1 MESRRFV
8 DAKIKRSIADQAEQT
23 DQRTL
28 ALWAADCA
36 DRALACFE
44 AERPGDQRPRLA
56 IEAARAWVRGE
67 VSMAAARAAAF
78 AAHHAAREAGH
89 ASASAAARA
98 AGHAAA
104 TAHVA
109 GHAAHSATYAAK
121 AMAYAAGDAEAAKA
135 KTEQER
141 QWQLSRL
148 LELGSNR

>member
-1 MESRRFV
+1 MESRKFV
-8 DAKIKRSIADQAEQT
+8 DVNIKRAIADQAERT

-28 ALWAADCA
+28 ALWASECA
-36 DRALACFE
+36 ERVLPCFE
-44 AERPGDQRPRLA
+44 AARPEDLRPRQA

-67 VSMAAARAAAF
+67 VSMAAARAAAV
-78 AAHHAAREAGH
+78 AAHNAAHDAGH
-89 ASASAAARA
+89 ASVSAAARA

-121 AMAYAAGDAEAAKA
+121 ALAYAADNAVAAKA

-141 QWQLSRL
+141 QWQLRRL
-148 LELGSNR
+148 LELST